1 MTQTNTIRTID
12 EYNEHYFDKGGNVPP
27 CIKNILIPPNEFNQ
41 DSFIYKIS
49 NNKNNKSYW
58 GSHLGLPLVNY
69 FHSSLSDEF
78 LKDLNE
84 IDANFT
90 YEVTEWGDYTNIVKK
105 ETQILKKINA
115 KSSLKFYNLN
125 NGFTKP
131 LQNLDVKTMLEI
143 SDSIRDTQ
151 KLTYGGQTYERV
163 KSNKKCLKEFVKL
176 QIRYNT
182 IDTDH
187 KNRIKNKLNDKGGN
201 TEHLTVVV
209 LDYNNEKTKKITIGG
224 IHTSQAILESK
235 STQDVYI
242 LYIPEE
248 VHKNFSPL
256 EIETLA
262 SFLNKPPEHTRL
274 PNSNDDL
281 VEMVLKYLNEG
292 YSQASPEMKQFL
304 TENNVDSKN
313 RKKIID
319 KAVKKYRASKNP
331 VNWIN
336 YGSGQDKTDLAI
348 KVSEYN
354 DLTIGMYC
362 NAVSSGSAK
371 NVLVEYRYVID
382 YNHNIIKNK
391 SEKQLIK
398 NFKIIMYHPTP
409 EDQNKWENGLANIN
423 RQAIQY
429 GLIGFESQHNH
440 KINFTIDYMDTTRP
454 VTQIKNLTVNNSP
467 NMAANGHLQHP
478 KEVYLIGTQSRG

>member
-131 LQNLDVKTMLEI
+131 LQNLDVKTMLQI

-187 KNRIKNKLNDKGGN
+187 KNRIKNKLNDVGN
-201 TEHLTVVV
+201 IEDLTVVV
-209 LDYNNEKTKKITIGG
+209 LDYNNEKTKKIIIGG

-248 VHKNFSPL
+248 VHKNFSQL
-256 EIETLA
+256 EIDTLA
-262 SFLNKPPEHTRL
+262 SFLNKPPQHIRL

-319 KAVKKYRASKNP
+319 KAVKKFRASKNP

-336 YGSGQDKTDLAI
+336 YGAGQDKTDLAI

-354 DLTIGMYC
+354 DLNIGMYC

-371 NVLVEYRYVID
+371 NVLVEYRHVIN

-391 SEKQLIK
+391 IEKQLIK
-398 NFKIIMYHPTP
+398 NFKIIIYHPTP

-429 GLIGFESQHNH
+429 GLFGFESQHNH

-478 KEVYLIGTQSRG
+478 KEVYSIGT